1 MGSRVGRLVGAHA
14 TQARGRTPPA
24 RIGEVRACP
33 SNARS
38 ILHRGHDCNAFA
50 RLVIT
55 VQLAC
60 APTDNPALCCAF
72 QSSRCTSSV
81 LSLVMSGFEG
91 RQPSNRYHAPNSRG
105 ASRLN
110 ARIFLW
116 CDQPPAF
123 TLLHEL
129 ALRRHATRSGS
140 GVPHCFGHCAGR
152 NGGSKQNFRERGDA
166 IPCFGGQTS
175 GHARETAR
183 PRR

>member
-1 MGSRVGRLVGAHA
+1 MVPTQHRRADGRRPPVSVRYAPVRRTLAQSCTEA
-14 TQARGRTPPA
+14 TTATLL
-24 RIGEVRACP
+24 RAWCAKP
-33 SNARS
+33 
-38 ILHRGHDCNAFA
+38 
-50 RLVIT
+50 
-55 VQLAC
+55 LAC
-60 APTDNPALCCAF
+60 APTDNPSLCCAF